1 MLYIAKAAD
10 VAAAQEMVAA
20 WAAHHAE
27 YYGTSIGSRSV
38 APGDWC
44 RGVPLLA
51 ASPHLSDAI
60 GMGHKTDGHTHQW
73 VRSSGTFV
81 QVEFLPDCVMLRIGG
96 RRHSVAEMDWPPN
109 NALRRL
115 VGSVTTCVTYDTQQ
129 PSWGPLDTADTA
141 DTHATA

>member
-20 WAAHHAE
+20 WCAAHAE
-27 YYGTSIGSRSV
+27 YYGTSAGFRCI
-38 APGDWC
+38 PQGDWC
-44 RGVPLLA
+44 KGVKLLPKY
-51 ASPHLSDAI
+51 SHLSSAVAF
-60 GMGHKTDGHTHQW
+60 GYTTEAGTHQW

-81 QVEFLPDCVMLRIGG
+81 QLQFLPDSVMLRMGG
-96 RRHSVAEMDWPPN
+96 RRHSVAEMNWPG

-115 VGSVTTCVTYDTQQ
+115 VASVTTCVTYDTQQ